1 MATVKFELFVA
12 LRYLLARRQHAS
24 ISRVSLFSTIGVA
37 VGVLALIVA
46 LALMT
51 GLQGELRNRILG
63 STAHIY
69 VWKIGGIDD
78 YHAEVK
84 RLSQFDGVAGAA
96 PAIFGKAIV
105 SSGSETAFIT
115 LKGIDPALEGR
126 VTDIERTMQQGKLL
140 ALDGTE
146 GTDDDERPGI
156 LLGQDLAKQI
166 GVKIGDLV
174 ELTTPTA
181 TLTPTGSILRARTV
195 RVVGIFALGLF
206 EFDSAY
212 GFVSLDLAKR
222 LLAKDHPDLIQLRV
236 NDIYRANAIA
246 RDIENTLGDKYSAD
260 DWSRM
265 NRSLFSA
272 LTLEKMAISITIG
285 LIVLVGALNI
295 ISSLILLVRQKSRDI
310 AILKTMGTSSRRVMG
325 IFMMQ
330 GLVIGVVGTTVGA
343 VIGVS
348 LCWVLDRYKL
358 IQIPMDVYQVSH
370 VPFVVLPWDLF
381 TVVVASILICFL
393 ATIYPSRQASALD
406 PVQALRAE

>member
-1 MATVKFELFVA
+1 MATVRFELFVA

-78 YHAEVK
+78 YHAEVQ
-84 RLSQFDGVAGAA
+84 RLSQFGGVAGAG

-115 LKGIDPALEGR
+115 LKGIDPVLEGR

-140 ALDGTE
+140 ALESAE

-166 GVKIGDLV
+166 GVKVGDLV
-174 ELTTPTA
+174 ELTSPTA
-181 TLTPTGSILRARTV
+181 TLTPTGSMLRARTV
-195 RVVGIFALGLF
+195 RVAGIFALGLF

-236 NDIYRANAIA
+236 DDIYRANAIA
-246 RDIENTLGDKYSAD
+246 REIENTLGDKYSAD

-330 GLVIGVVGTTVGA
+330 GLVIGVVGTAVGTV
-343 VIGVS
+343 VGVS

-370 VPFVVLPWDLF
+370 VPFVVLPWDLL
-381 TVVVASILICFL
+381 TVVVATILICFL

>member
-1 MATVKFELFVA
+1 MSFELFVA
-12 LRYLLARRQHAS
+12 VRYLTARRQHAS

-69 VWKIGGIDD
+69 VWKPAGIMD
-78 YHAEVK
+78 YQEEVK
-84 RLSQFDGVAGAA
+84 RLGQIQGVIGAG
-96 PAIFGKAIV
+96 PAIIGRAIV
-105 SSGSETAFIT
+105 SSGSENGFIT
-115 LKGIDPALEGR
+115 LKGIDPVLEGR

-140 ALDGTE
+140 ALE
-146 GTDDDERPGI
+146 GAEDERPGI
-156 LLGQDLAKQI
+156 LLGRDLARQL
-166 GVKIGDLV
+166 GVKVGDLV
-174 ELTTPTA
+174 DLTTPTA
-181 TLTPTGSILRARTV
+181 TLTPGGIMTRSRTLRVA
-195 RVVGIFALGLF
+195 GIFALGLY

-212 GFVSLDLAKR
+212 GFVSLDIAKR
-222 LLAKDHPDLIQLRV
+222 LLAKDQPDLIQLRV
-236 NDIYRANAIA
+236 DDIYASRSIA
-246 RDIENTLGDKYSAD
+246 RNIEAQLGPSYSAD

-265 NRSLFSA
+265 NQSLFSA

-285 LIVLVGALNI
+285 LIVMVGALNI

-330 GLVIGVVGTTVGA
+330 GLVIGVVDTTIGA
-343 VIGVS
+343 LSGLA
-348 LCWVLDRYKL
+348 LCWVLDRYEL

-370 VPFVVLPWDLF
+370 VPFVVLPWDLL
-381 TVVVASILICFL
+381 TVVVATVLICFL

-406 PVQALRAE
+406 PIQALRAE

>member
-1 MATVKFELFVA
+1 MTFELFVA

-69 VWKIGGIDD
+69 VWKIGGISD
-78 YHAEVK
+78 YHAEVQ
-84 RLSQFDGVAGAA
+84 RLSQIPGVVGAG
-96 PAIFGKAIV
+96 PAIFGKALV
-105 SSGSETAFIT
+105 SSGKSDAFIT
-115 LKGIDPALEGR
+115 LKGIDPVLEGH
-126 VTDIERTMQQGKLL
+126 VTDIERTMQEGKLL
-140 ALDGTE
+140 ALESSE
-146 GTDDDERPGI
+146 GADDERPGMLI
-156 LLGQDLAKQI
+156 GRDLAKQL
-166 GVKIGDLV
+166 GVKVGDLV
-174 ELTTPTA
+174 DLTTPTA
-181 TLTPTGSILRARTV
+181 TLSPSGMMTRGRTV
-195 RVVGIFALGLF
+195 RVAGIFTLGLF

-222 LLAKDHPDLIQLRV
+222 LLAREEPEIVQLRV
-236 NDIYRANAIA
+236 NDIYAANSIA
-246 RDIENTLGDKYSAD
+246 RKIENELGDKYSAD

-265 NRSLFSA
+265 NQSLFSA
-272 LTLEKMAISITIG
+272 LWLEKMAISITIG
-285 LIVLVGALNI
+285 LIVMVGALNI

-310 AILKTMGTSSRRVMG
+310 AILKTMGTSSKRVMG

-343 VIGVS
+343 LSGLA
-348 LCWVLDRYKL
+348 LCWVLDHYQL

-370 VPFVVLPWDLF
+370 VPFVVLPWDLL
-381 TVVVASILICFL
+381 TVVVATIVICFL
-393 ATIYPSRQASALD
+393 ATIYPSRQASSLD

>member
-1 MATVKFELFVA
+1 LAIVSFELFVA

-37 VGVLALIVA
+37 VGVLALVVA

-69 VWKIGGIDD
+69 VWKPEGIKD

-84 RLSQFDGVAGAA
+84 RLSQIAGVVGAG
-96 PAIFGKAIV
+96 PAIVGRAIV
-105 SSGSETAFIT
+105 SSGSEDGFIT
-115 LKGIDPALEGR
+115 LKGIDPVLEGR

-140 ALDGTE
+140 ALE
-146 GTDDDERPGI
+146 GAEDERPGI
-156 LLGQDLAKQI
+156 LLGRDLAKQL
-166 GVKIGDLV
+166 GVKVGDLV
-174 ELTTPTA
+174 DLTTPTA
-181 TLTPTGSILRARTV
+181 TLTPGGIMTRSRTV
-195 RVVGIFALGLF
+195 RVAGVFALGLY

-212 GFVSLDLAKR
+212 GFVSLELAKR
-222 LLAKDHPDLIQLRV
+222 LLAKDLPDLIQLRV
-236 NDIYRANAIA
+236 DDIYAARSIA
-246 RDIENTLGDKYSAD
+246 RNIETELGPKYSAD

-265 NRSLFSA
+265 NQSLFSA
-272 LTLEKMAISITIG
+272 LWLEKMAISITIG
-285 LIVLVGALNI
+285 LIVMVGALNI

-310 AILKTMGTSSRRVMG
+310 AILKTMGTSSKRVMG

-330 GLVIGVVGTTVGA
+330 GLVIGVVGTTIGA
-343 VIGVS
+343 LSGLA
-348 LCWVLDRYKL
+348 LCWVLDRYEL

-370 VPFVVLPWDLF
+370 VPFIVLPLDLL
-381 TVVVASILICFL
+381 TVVVATILICFL

-406 PVQALRAE
+406 PIQALRVE

>member
-1 MATVKFELFVA
+1 LAIVSFELFVA

-69 VWKIGGIDD
+69 VWKAGGISD
-78 YHAEVK
+78 YHSEVEQ
-84 RLSQFDGVAGAA
+84 LSRVQGVTGVG
-96 PAIFGKAIV
+96 PAILGKAMV
-105 SSGSETAFIT
+105 SSDLDTGFVT

-126 VTDIERTMQQGKLL
+126 VTDVERTMQQGKLL
-140 ALDGTE
+140 GLE
-146 GTDDDERPGI
+146 GAEEDRPGI
-156 LLGQDLAKQI
+156 LLGTDLAKRL
-166 GVKIGDLV
+166 GVKVGDLV
-174 ELTTPTA
+174 QLTTPTA
-181 TLTPTGSILRARTV
+181 TLTPVGVTTRGRTV
-195 RVVGIFALGLF
+195 RVAGIFALGLY

-222 LLAKDHPDLIQLRV
+222 LMGKDAPELLQVRV
-236 NDIYRANAIA
+236 DDIYAAQRIA
-246 RDIENTLGDKYSAD
+246 SRIPEELGDKYTAE
-260 DWSRM
+260 DWSTW

-272 LTLEKMAISITIG
+272 LWLEKMAISITIG
-285 LIVLVGALNI
+285 LIVMVGALNI

-310 AILKTMGTSSRRVMG
+310 AILKTMGTSSRRIMG

-330 GLVIGVVGTTVGA
+330 GLVIGIVGTTVGA
-343 VIGVS
+343 VCGLL
-348 LCWVLDRYKL
+348 LCWFLDRYEV

-370 VPFVVLPWDLF
+370 VPFVVQVFPDLI
-381 TVVVASILICFL
+381 VVVISTILICFL

-406 PVQALRAE
+406 PIQALRVE

>member
-1 MATVKFELFVA
+1 
-12 LRYLLARRQHAS
+12 
-24 ISRVSLFSTIGVA
+24 
-37 VGVLALIVA
+37 
-46 LALMT
+46 
-51 GLQGELRNRILG
+51 
-63 STAHIY
+63 
-69 VWKIGGIDD
+69 
-78 YHAEVK
+78 
-84 RLSQFDGVAGAA
+84 
-96 PAIFGKAIV
+96 
-105 SSGSETAFIT
+105 
-115 LKGIDPALEGR
+115 
-126 VTDIERTMQQGKLL
+126 MQQGKLL
-140 ALDGTE
+140 ALESAE

-166 GVKIGDLV
+166 GVKVGDLV
-174 ELTTPTA
+174 ELTSPTA
-181 TLTPTGSILRARTV
+181 TLTPTGSMLRARTV
-195 RVVGIFALGLF
+195 RVAGIFALGLF

-236 NDIYRANAIA
+236 NDIYSANAIA
-246 RDIENTLGDKYSAD
+246 RQIENTLGDKYSAD

-330 GLVIGVVGTTVGA
+330 GLVIGVVGTAVGTV
-343 VIGVS
+343 VGVS

-370 VPFVVLPWDLF
+370 VPFVVLPWDLL
-381 TVVVASILICFL
+381 TVVVATILICFL

>member
-1 MATVKFELFVA
+1 MSFELFVA

-37 VGVLALIVA
+37 VGVLALVVA

-69 VWKIGGIDD
+69 VWKAGGITD
-78 YHAEVK
+78 YQAEVR
-84 RLSQFDGVAGAA
+84 RLSQIPGVVGAG
-96 PAIFGKAIV
+96 PAIMGKALV
-105 SSGSETAFIT
+105 SSGSENGFIT
-115 LKGIDPALEGR
+115 LKGIDPVLEGH

-140 ALDGTE
+140 ALE
-146 GTDDDERPGI
+146 GAEDERPGI
-156 LLGQDLAKQI
+156 LLGRDLVKQL
-166 GVKIGDLV
+166 GVKVGDLV

-181 TLTPTGSILRARTV
+181 TLTPGGIITRGRTV
-195 RVVGIFALGLF
+195 RVAGIFALGLF

-222 LLAKDHPDLIQLRV
+222 LLGKDMPDLIQLRV
-236 NDIYRANAIA
+236 DDIYSSARIA
-246 RDIENTLGDKYSAD
+246 REVEEQLGDKYSTE
-260 DWSRM
+260 DWSRL
-265 NRSLFSA
+265 NQSLFSA
-272 LTLEKMAISITIG
+272 LSLEKMVISITIG
-285 LIVLVGALNI
+285 LIVMVGALNI

-310 AILKTMGTSSRRVMG
+310 AILKTMGTSSKRVMG

-343 VIGVS
+343 VTGVA

-370 VPFVVLPWDLF
+370 VPFVVLPTDLLF
-381 TVVVASILICFL
+381 VIVATILICFL
-393 ATIYPSRQASALD
+393 ATIYPSRQASSLD

>member
-1 MATVKFELFVA
+1 LDIVTFELFVA

-37 VGVLALIVA
+37 TGVLALIVA

-69 VWKIGGIDD
+69 VWKVGGITD
-78 YHAEVK
+78 YHGEVQ
-84 RLSQFDGVAGAA
+84 RLSQFSGVIGAG

-105 SSGSETAFIT
+105 SSGKSDAFIT
-115 LKGIDPALEGR
+115 LKGIDPQLEGQ
-126 VTDIERTMQQGKLL
+126 VTEIERTMLEGRLN
-140 ALDGTE
+140 ALEPTE
-146 GTDDDERPGI
+146 GAEDERPGI
-156 LLGQDLAKQI
+156 LLGRDLVKQL
-166 GVKIGDLV
+166 GVKVGDLV

-181 TLTPTGSILRARTV
+181 TLTPSGIMPRGRTV
-195 RVVGIFALGLF
+195 RVAGVFGLGLY

-212 GFVSLDLAKR
+212 GFVSLELSKR
-222 LLAKDHPDLIQLRV
+222 LLAKEDPELIQLRV
-236 NDIYRANAIA
+236 NDIYNARSIA
-246 RDIENTLGDKYSAD
+246 TNIQDDLGDKYSAD

-265 NRSLFSA
+265 NQSLFSA
-272 LTLEKMAISITIG
+272 LWLEKMAISITIG
-285 LIVLVGALNI
+285 LIVMVGALNI

-310 AILKTMGTSSRRVMG
+310 AILKTMGTSSKRVMG

-330 GLVIGVVGTTVGA
+330 GLVIGVVGTAVGA
-343 VIGVS
+343 VLGVT
-348 LCWVLDRYKL
+348 LCWVLDHYQL

-370 VPFVVLPWDLF
+370 VPFVILPWDLL
-381 TVVVASILICFL
+381 TVVVATILICFL

>member
-1 MATVKFELFVA
+1 MRFELFVA

-37 VGVLALIVA
+37 VGVIALIVA

-78 YHAEVK
+78 YHAEVQ
-84 RLSQFDGVAGAA
+84 RLSQFGGVAGAG

-115 LKGIDPALEGR
+115 LKGIDPVLEGR

-140 ALDGTE
+140 ALESAE

-166 GVKIGDLV
+166 GVKVGDLV
-174 ELTTPTA
+174 ELTSPTA
-181 TLTPTGSILRARTV
+181 TLTPTGSMLRARTV
-195 RVVGIFALGLF
+195 RVAGIFALGLF

-236 NDIYRANAIA
+236 NDIYSANAIA
-246 RDIENTLGDKYSAD
+246 RQIENTLGDKYSAD

-295 ISSLILLVRQKSRDI
+295 MSLLILLVRQKSRDI

-330 GLVIGVVGTTVGA
+330 GLVIGVVGTAVGTV
-343 VIGVS
+343 VGVS

-370 VPFVVLPWDLF
+370 VPFVVLPWDLL
-381 TVVVASILICFL
+381 TVVVATILICFL

>member
-1 MATVKFELFVA
+1 MSFELFVA

-37 VGVLALIVA
+37 VGVLALVVA

-69 VWKIGGIDD
+69 VWKAGGITD
-78 YHAEVK
+78 YQAEVR
-84 RLSQFDGVAGAA
+84 RLSQIPGVVGAG
-96 PAIFGKAIV
+96 PAIMGKALV
-105 SSGSETAFIT
+105 SSGSENGFIT
-115 LKGIDPALEGR
+115 LKGIDPVLEGH
-126 VTDIERTMQQGKLL
+126 VTDIERTMQRGKLL
-140 ALDGTE
+140 ALE
-146 GTDDDERPGI
+146 GAEDERPGI
-156 LLGQDLAKQI
+156 LLGRDLVRQL
-166 GVKIGDLV
+166 GVKVGDLV

-181 TLTPTGSILRARTV
+181 TLTPGGIITRGRTV
-195 RVVGIFALGLF
+195 RVAGIFALGLF

-222 LLAKDHPDLIQLRV
+222 LLGKDMPDLIQLRV
-236 NDIYRANAIA
+236 DDIYSSARIA
-246 RDIENTLGDKYSAD
+246 REVEEQLGDKYSTE
-260 DWSRM
+260 DWSRL
-265 NRSLFSA
+265 NQSLFSA
-272 LTLEKMAISITIG
+272 LSLEKMVISITIG
-285 LIVLVGALNI
+285 LIVMVGALNI

-310 AILKTMGTSSRRVMG
+310 AILKTMGTSSKRVMG

-343 VIGVS
+343 VTGVA

-370 VPFVVLPWDLF
+370 VPFVVLPTDLLF
-381 TVVVASILICFL
+381 VVVATILICFL
-393 ATIYPSRQASALD
+393 ATIYPSRQASSLD

>member
-1 MATVKFELFVA
+1 MSFELFVA

-37 VGVLALIVA
+37 VGVLALVVA

-63 STAHIY
+63 STAHIN
-69 VWKIGGIDD
+69 VWRIGGITD
-78 YHAEVK
+78 YHAEVE
-84 RLSQFDGVAGAA
+84 RLSRVHGVVGAG

-105 SSGSETAFIT
+105 SSESGDNGFIT

-140 ALDGTE
+140 ALE
-146 GTDDDERPGI
+146 GAEDERPGI
-156 LLGQDLAKQI
+156 LLGRDLAKQL
-166 GVKIGDLV
+166 GVKVGDLV
-174 ELTTPTA
+174 DITTPTPVA
-181 TLTPTGSILRARTV
+181 TPGGIMTRSRTV
-195 RVVGIFALGLF
+195 RVAGIFALGLY

-222 LLAKDHPDLIQLRV
+222 LLAKEHPDLIQLRV
-236 NDIYRANAIA
+236 DDIYAARSIA
-246 RDIENTLGDKYSAD
+246 RNIEAELGEKYSAD

-265 NRSLFSA
+265 NQSLFSA
-272 LTLEKMAISITIG
+272 LWLEKMAISITIG
-285 LIVLVGALNI
+285 LIVMVGALNI

-330 GLVIGVVGTTVGA
+330 GLVIGVVGTTIGA
-343 VIGVS
+343 VSGVA
-348 LCWVLDRYKL
+348 LCYVLDRYEL

-370 VPFVVLPWDLF
+370 VPFVVLPLDLL
-381 TVVVASILICFL
+381 TVVTATILICFL

-406 PVQALRAE
+406 PIQALRVE

>member
-1 MATVKFELFVA
+1 VPFELFVA

-37 VGVLALIVA
+37 VGVLALVVA

-51 GLQGELRNRILG
+51 GLQGELRDRILG

-69 VWKIGGIDD
+69 VWKIGGITD
-78 YHAEVK
+78 YQDEVE
-84 RLSQFDGVAGAA
+84 RLSRIRGVTGAG
-96 PAIFGKAIV
+96 PAIIGKAIV
-105 SSGSETAFIT
+105 SSGDDTGFIT
-115 LKGIDPALEGR
+115 LKGIDPALESR
-126 VTDIERTMQQGKLL
+126 VTDIERTMRQGNLM
-140 ALDGTE
+140 ALNGE
-146 GTDDDERPGI
+146 GGDDERPGI
-156 LLGQDLAKQI
+156 LLGQDLAENL
-166 GVKIGDLV
+166 GVKVGDLV
-174 ELTTPTA
+174 QLTTPTA
-181 TLTPTGSILRARTV
+181 TLTPAGMMARGRTV
-195 RVVGIFALGLF
+195 RVAGTFALGLY

-212 GFVSLDLAKR
+212 GFVSLELAKR
-222 LLAKDHPDLIQLRV
+222 LLAKEQPDLIQLRV
-236 NDIYRANAIA
+236 DDIYASAGIA
-246 RDIENTLGDKYSAD
+246 RTIQQELGDTYATE

-272 LTLEKMAISITIG
+272 LWLEKMAISITIG
-285 LIVLVGALNI
+285 LIVMVGALNI

-330 GLVIGVVGTTVGA
+330 GLVIGVVGTTIGA
-343 VIGVS
+343 IAGLL

-370 VPFVVLPWDLF
+370 VPFIVQTTDLAF
-381 TVVVASILICFL
+381 VVVATILICFL

>member
-1 MATVKFELFVA
+1 VSFELFVA

-37 VGVLALIVA
+37 VGVLALVVA

-69 VWKIGGIDD
+69 VWKAGGISD
-78 YHAEVK
+78 YQAEVN
-84 RLSQFDGVAGAA
+84 RLSHIPGVIGAG
-96 PAIFGKAIV
+96 PAIMGKAIV
-105 SSGSETAFIT
+105 SSGGETGFIT
-115 LKGIDPALEGR
+115 LKGIDPVLEGH

-140 ALDGTE
+140 ALE
-146 GTDDDERPGI
+146 GAEDERPGI
-156 LLGQDLAKQI
+156 LIGRDLAKQLA
-166 GVKIGDLV
+166 VKVGDLV

-181 TLTPTGSILRARTV
+181 TLTPTGIMTRARTV

-222 LLAKDHPDLIQLRV
+222 LLGKDMPDLIQLRV
-236 NDIYRANAIA
+236 DDIYASARIA
-246 RDIENTLGDKYSAD
+246 REVEEQLGDKYSTE
-260 DWSRM
+260 DWSRL
-265 NRSLFSA
+265 NQSLFSA
-272 LTLEKMAISITIG
+272 LSLEKMAISITIG
-285 LIVLVGALNI
+285 LIVMVGALNI

-310 AILKTMGTSSRRVMG
+310 AILKTMGTSSKRVMG

-330 GLVIGVVGTTVGA
+330 GLVIGVVGTAVGA
-343 VIGVS
+343 VTGVA

-370 VPFVVLPWDLF
+370 VPFVVLPTDLLF
-381 TVVVASILICFL
+381 VVVSTILICFL
-393 ATIYPSRQASALD
+393 ATIYPSRQASSLD